1 KGPDMA
7 GSNSNGNGF
16 LYFLVG
22 ALFVGVIGF
31 GVYYF
36 TQDNSADA
44 DLEISVGEDGIKV
57 DGN

>member
-1 KGPDMA
+1 MA
-7 GSNSNGNGF
+7 DLNTNNSGF

-22 ALFVGVIGF
+22 ALLVGTVGF

-36 TQDNSADA
+36 TQDHSAKA

>member
-1 KGPDMA
+1 MA
-7 GSNSNGNGF
+7 DPNTNSNGF

-22 ALFVGVIGF
+22 AMLVGILGF

-36 TQDNSADA
+36 TQDNSAKA

>member
-1 KGPDMA
+1 MA
-7 GSNSNGNGF
+7 NLNTNSNGF

-22 ALFVGVIGF
+22 AILVGMVGF

-36 TQDNSADA
+36 TQDNSAKA

>member
-1 KGPDMA
+1 MS
-7 GSNSNGNGF
+7 GSNANNNGF

-22 ALFVGVIGF
+22 ALLVGVIGF

>member
-1 KGPDMA
+1 MS
-7 GSNSNGNGF
+7 GSNANNNGF

-22 ALFVGVIGF
+22 ALLVGVIGF

-36 TQDNSADA
+36 TQDHSAKA

-57 DGN
+57 DGY

>member
-1 KGPDMA
+1 MA
-7 GSNSNGNGF
+7 DSNTNSNGF

-22 ALFVGVIGF
+22 AILVGMVGF

-36 TQDNSADA
+36 TQDNSANA
-44 DLEISVGEDGIKV
+44 DLEISVSDDGIKV